1 MNNFIER
8 NIEDIKDLDKK
19 SQGELLNMVKDT
31 LDKINKI
38 NDKGNV
44 ARFYFETMD
53 KAIDFKMIENEEKM
67 MREAYNKKGQLKR
80 TRTNSSKAK
89 EVIEQTEKEF
99 KGSNI

>member
-1 MNNFIER
+1 
-8 NIEDIKDLDKK
+8 
-19 SQGELLNMVKDT
+19 
-31 LDKINKI
+31 
-38 NDKGNV
+38 
-44 ARFYFETMD
+44 
-53 KAIDFKMIENEEKM
+53 